1 MLIIPISVSLVVIK
15 QQIFKGATYNHIVS
29 GIHYGSFEDVF
40 TALTKVLRHL
50 LLKKELLKLNKWF
63 VFYTQVELIF
73 QKSEIGYW
81 NVTPWNNT
89 ECEESQK
96 CRGVTL

>member
-1 MLIIPISVSLVVIK
+1 MYTSYYTQDCKKFGKQMLIIPISVSLIVIK

-50 LLKKELLKLNKWF
+50 LLKKELLKLNK
-63 VFYTQVELIF
+63 
-73 QKSEIGYW
+73 
-81 NVTPWNNT
+81 
-89 ECEESQK
+89 
-96 CRGVTL
+96 